1 MGLKNYMAEPLLV
14 NVTEEIVRGLVSFL
28 LHGNEYQTFCHCH
41 QCEMDTIAIALN
53 ALPPKYVAFN
63 EARDAAFGQ
72 LNTPEHIEEIN
83 KQIIR
88 AIHIVGRNPRHKNEP
103 TK

>member
-1 MGLKNYMAEPLLV
+1 
-14 NVTEEIVRGLVSFL
+14 
-28 LHGNEYQTFCHCH
+28 
-41 QCEMDTIAIALN
+41 MDTIAIALN
-53 ALPPKYVAFN
+53 ALPPKYVASN

-72 LNTPEHIEEIN
+72 LNTSEHIEEIN

-88 AIHIVGRNPRHKNEP
+88 AIHIVGRNPRHRNGP

>member
-1 MGLKNYMAEPLLV
+1 MAEPILV

-41 QCEMDTIAIALN
+41 QCEMDIIARALN
-53 ALPPKYVAFN
+53 TLPSKYVASD
-63 EARDAAFGQ
+63 EARDAAFQ
-72 LNTPEHIEEIN
+72 WLNTPEHIEEIN

>member
-1 MGLKNYMAEPLLV
+1 MGLKNYMAEALLV

-41 QCEMDTIAIALN
+41 QCELDTIAIALN
-53 ALPPKYVAFN
+53 ALPAKYVASI
-63 EARDAAFGQ
+63 EARDEAFRQ

-88 AIHIVGRNPRHKNEP
+88 AIHIVGRNPQHKNEP